1 MAQLVEYDLAKV
13 GVAGSNPVCRFR
25 NTLWK
30 SGIAKSVIK
39 LKKYLDKY
47 YLCIYLNTFFYFREQ
62 RAKRA
67 CLHAQLAA
75 AVTQREGQSQTT
87 SRTGG

>member
-13 GVAGSNPVCRFR
+13 GVAGSNPVCRFK

-30 SGIAKSVIK
+30 SGIAESVIK

-47 YLCIYLNTFFYFREQ
+47 YLCIYLSTFFISASNEPSGHACMHSWRLQ
-62 RAKRA
+62 RG
-67 CLHAQLAA
+67 L
-75 AVTQREGQSQTT
+75 
-87 SRTGG
+87 